1 MIKRMNALFF
11 GSCLLAAILLEVY
24 CIQVFDGELFSAI
37 GIGVVVLITGYL
49 FMDSIRS
56 IYKESVEKSKQ
67 QLQELQREE
76 IARRDSQYE
85 ELLNLQ
91 KASYTA
97 VKKSEVLLI
106 KQLEDAFKRIDN
118 LENSSENYINK
129 IFELQKKT
137 LEGQKNAL
145 NLEIKYSKENTKE
158 IINEL
163 QNKND
168 YEEFKDQISELKIL
182 IEKHIEDTNKKIV
195 TGFQED
201 DYETYLASKG
211 ILDQTMT
218 SGMELYEEDNVYEN
232 IDEGFDRLV
241 KENKD
246 EESLIQEE
254 VTERKEDYDFS
265 DAPELEKTSDSDPV
279 SEESA
284 SEENISTEEE
294 NLEAPKIVPLY
305 DDPNKAL
312 TADEI
317 AALFASLG

>member
-24 CIQVFDGELFSAI
+24 CIQVLEGELFSAI
-37 GIGVVVLITGYL
+37 GIGIVVLITGYL

-56 IYKESVEKSKQ
+56 IYKESFEKSKQ
-67 QLQELQREE
+67 LLQELQREE
-76 IARRDSQYE
+76 LAKRDSQYE
-85 ELLNLQ
+85 ELLTLQ

-97 VKKSEVLLI
+97 VKKSEALLA
-106 KQLEDAFKRIDN
+106 KQMEEALKRIDN
-118 LENSSENYINK
+118 LENSNSNYINK
-129 IFELQKKT
+129 IIELQKKI

-145 NLEIKYSKENTKE
+145 NLEIKYNKENTKQ
-158 IINEL
+158 IIDEL
-163 QNKND
+163 QSNHA
-168 YEEFKDQISELKIL
+168 YEGFKEQVAELKIL

-201 DYETYLASKG
+201 DYETLLSSKEMVE
-211 ILDQTMT
+211 QTIT
-218 SGMELYEEDNVYEN
+218 SDVELYEEDFIYEN
-232 IDEGFDRLV
+232 EEEGF
-241 KENKD
+241 
-246 EESLIQEE
+246 
-254 VTERKEDYDFS
+254 ERFV
-265 DAPELEKTSDSDPV
+265 PELEKTSDIDPV
-279 SEESA
+279 SEELISEESA
-284 SEENISTEEE
+284 SEDNVSAEEE

>member
-24 CIQVFDGELFSAI
+24 CIQVFDGELISAI
-37 GIGVVVLITGYL
+37 GIGIVVLITGYL

-56 IYKESVEKSKQ
+56 IYKESFEKSKQ
-67 QLQELQREE
+67 LLQELQRDE
-76 IARRDSQYE
+76 IAKRDSQYE

-97 VKKSEVLLI
+97 VKKSEALLT
-106 KQLEDAFKRIDN
+106 KQMEEVFKRIDN
-118 LENSSENYINK
+118 LESSNDGYVNK
-129 IFELQKKT
+129 IIELQKKM

-145 NLEIKYSKENTKE
+145 NLEIKYNKENTKE
-158 IINEL
+158 IIDEL
-163 QNKND
+163 QNKHD
-168 YEEFKDQISELKIL
+168 YEVLMEQVTELKIL
-182 IEKHIEDTNKKIV
+182 IEKNIEDTGKKIV

-201 DYETYLASKG
+201 DYETYLSSKG
-211 ILDQTMT
+211 MLDQTIT
-218 SGMELYEEDNVYEN
+218 SDMELYEEDNIYEN
-232 IDEGFDRLV
+232 EEDGVDRLV
-241 KENKD
+241 NKNED
-246 EESLIQEE
+246 EESLILEDT
-254 VTERKEDYDFS
+254 TEGEEDYEFS
-265 DAPELEKTSDSDPV
+265 DVSELEKTSDSDLV

-284 SEENISTEEE
+284 SEENTNTKEE
-294 NLEAPKIVPLY
+294 NPVASNIVPLY